1 MTDSND
7 PLSTSTVV
15 ADAVAGANVCAVV
28 TTESR
33 AEEQHVVDCSITARE
48 QSARRVRAVRRRRG
62 GHGDRQ
68 GGVALLM
75 VMAAVS
81 LLYVMAEQM
90 RDDVE
95 VYSLSATVSR
105 DRLIAETQARSAINL
120 ARVLLHAEPTI
131 RTAIT
136 PILTPLMAM
145 MGRGFSAPPQIP
157 IWEQADLFLGPFRS
171 RDGGSDLGNLARVD
185 FNNATNLGGLTAIGP
200 IVIVDEDS
208 KINVNNTVRSS
219 VAQILLGRQ
228 LMGLMANPA
237 LNPFFE
243 QRDADGQF
251 TDRLTLISNI
261 IDYTDFDETAF
272 DAQSLLA
279 ATATAATAGPEDTF
293 YSSLRP
299 STRRRNAP
307 FDSLQELRRVRGLGD
322 DDLWHSIVEPDPANP
337 RRRTLT
343 VWGQG
348 TVNVNTAN
356 AQTLLALVCAYSP
369 DAAPCTNPS
378 QASAFITT
386 ITMVQGL
393 TLSMGIPLFTSPA
406 NFVATVQGRPP
417 LGPMLTQLGL
427 QPFVVR
433 DAAGLE
439 RSVSTSSK
447 VFSIYSEAEVGAT
460 RVRLHAVIDTRP
472 QPALPSTF
480 MRASGM
486 TAAQTT
492 NGVGLLSSQG
502 GTIIYWRED

>member
-1 MTDSND
+1 
-7 PLSTSTVV
+7 
-15 ADAVAGANVCAVV
+15 
-28 TTESR
+28 
-33 AEEQHVVDCSITARE
+33 
-48 QSARRVRAVRRRRG
+48 
-62 GHGDRQ
+62 
-68 GGVALLM
+68 M

-95 VYSLSATVSR
+95 VYSLSATVAR
-105 DRLIAETQARSAINL
+105 DQLIAETQAKSAVNL

-131 RTAIT
+131 RRAIT

-157 IWEQADLFLGPFRS
+157 VWEQADLFLGPFRS
-171 RDGGSDLGNLARVD
+171 REGASALGELAQLD
-185 FNNATNLGGLTAIGP
+185 FNDATNLGGLSGLGP
-200 IVIVDEDS
+200 ILIVDEDA
-208 KINVNNTVRSS
+208 KINVNTTVRSS

-228 LMGLMANPA
+228 LVGLAANPA

-243 QRDADGQF
+243 QRDPDGQF
-251 TDRLTLISNI
+251 TDRLTLITNL

-279 ATATAATAGPEDTF
+279 TTATAATSGPEDTF
-293 YSSLRP
+293 YSTLRP

-307 FDSLQELRRVRGLGD
+307 FDSVQEIRMVRGMGD
-322 DDLWHSIVEPDPANP
+322 DDLWHAIVDPDPGNP

-348 TVNVNTAN
+348 AVNVNTAN

-369 DAAPCTNPS
+369 DAAQCTNPS
-378 QASAFITT
+378 QASQFITT
-386 ITMVQGL
+386 ITMIQGL
-393 TLSMGIPLFTSPA
+393 TLSMGIPLFTSPQ

-417 LGPMLTQLGL
+417 LGPMLTTLGL

-439 RSVSTSSK
+439 RSVSTDSK
-447 VFSIYSEAEVGAT
+447 VFSIYAEADVGAAHA
-460 RVRLHAVIDTRP
+460 RVHAVVDMRP

-486 TAAQTT
+486 TLAQTS